1 MKPYLFLSDDQTFAF
16 SAENPTGT
24 RGGGSRG
31 GDCTKLSPTVRI
43 NPGETVTLAS
53 ITGSG
58 MIQNIWFLLFW
69 FSYYFISSLWCSNSV
84 LSLIYASGF
93 FLRILY

>member
-31 GDCTKLSPTVRI
+31 GDCTKLSPTIRI
-43 NPGETVTLAS
+43 NPGETVVLAD
-53 ITGSG
+53 IT
-58 MIQNIWFLLFW
+58 
-69 FSYYFISSLWCSNSV
+69 
-84 LSLIYASGF
+84 
-93 FLRILY
+93 